1 LNTIL
6 VEKSDMKIP
15 FDRGPVLILAP
26 HTDDGEL
33 GCGGTICRL
42 IEEGRIIY
50 YAAFS
55 ICEESVPTGF
65 PKDALEKEVKLA
77 TSFLGIK
84 PEHLILKKYPV
95 RKFLEYRQDIL
106 ENLISIRKLIEPSLV
121 FMPSSKSLHQ
131 DHKTIYEEGMRA
143 FKHHTCLGYDLPWDT
158 IDFSTTAFFR
168 LEEEH
173 VEKKLKAMKYYET
186 QNFRTYCDE
195 EFLKGLAR
203 VRGAQIAVP
212 FAEAF
217 ELLRTIY

>member
-1 LNTIL
+1 MP
-6 VEKSDMKIP
+6 VP
-15 FDRGPVLILAP
+15 FDNGPVLILAP

-42 IEEGRIIY
+42 IEEGKSIFY
-50 YAAFS
+50 VAFS
-55 ICEESVPTGF
+55 ICEESVPDGF
-65 PKDALEKEVKLA
+65 PADALEKEVKLA
-77 TSFLGIK
+77 TAHLGIK
-84 PEHLILKKYPV
+84 SDNLILKKYPV
-95 RKFLEYRQDIL
+95 RKFLDFRQEIL
-106 ENLISIRKLIEPSLV
+106 EQLISIRKLIQPTLI
-121 FMPSSKSLHQ
+121 FMPSSRSLHQ

-168 LEEEH
+168 LEQRH
-173 VEKKLKAMKYYET
+173 VDRKLEAMKYYET
-186 QNFRTYCDE
+186 QNFRTYCDS